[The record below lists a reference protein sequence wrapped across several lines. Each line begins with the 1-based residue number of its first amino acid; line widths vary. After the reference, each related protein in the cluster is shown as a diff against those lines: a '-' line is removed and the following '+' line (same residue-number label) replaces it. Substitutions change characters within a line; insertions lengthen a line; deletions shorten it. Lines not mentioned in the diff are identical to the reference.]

1 MTVATSSK
9 SHLPRR
15 YRPRLIR
22 SGRLE
27 RALQWA
33 PGFYGAQEPGIVGIA
48 FKSKPALILACDLP
62 ATRHGRS
69 AIRRRASGRRGPWSA
84 RPYRHIASFGEN
96 GGPGLSAP
104 SMTASFAGQDSPF
117 ILPRLGKQL
126 TARLW
131 VRAPRLYSEHLSSIV
146 IPSGTT
152 GFDRTLRGNLGRTI
166 AFVAT
171 HVKGMLSMVERP
183 CITPNNP
190 C

>member
-48 FKSKPALILACDLP
+48 FKSKPALILACELP

-117 ILPRLGKQL
+117 ILSRLGKQPTTL
-126 TARLW
+126 PVDSRAKGLFRTSRFYCDTQWHHW
-131 VRAPRLYSEHLSSIV
+131 VRQDFARQ
-146 IPSGTT
+146 SGAYHC
-152 GFDRTLRGNLGRTI
+152 LRSNAR
-166 AFVAT
+166 
-171 HVKGMLSMVERP
+171 
-183 CITPNNP
+183 
-190 C
+190 